1 MVRLESCI
9 SSCVLTTITFILFSL
24 KYMEEHIRLL
34 EALCRICGRF
44 IKGKERKEEVVK
56 HAEEIQKIWKVS
68 VLVRSPNVHPRFICM
83 KCRVKCSNKD
93 YLEGKFESSQIP
105 GSYGHMTYKQ
115 PKSSYHIINLHLFI
129 NSDWPFLW
137 KNYQTFLYTFSAFS
151 LVVNHWVKIKI
162 IQSNLDCWWIK
173 LEDIPPAHMFCNTD
187 LNVCCFFFRLKK
199 KKCNEMKSMDD
210 LLFFSVFC
218 FN

>member
-68 VLVRSPNVHPRFICM
+68 VLVDSPNVHPRFICM

-105 GSYGHMTYKQ
+105 EMWVPMDIWLINNLNH
-115 PKSSYHIINLHLFI
+115 PIISSTFIYLLIQTDHSCEKTIRLFCI
-129 NSDWPFLW
+129 HSVH
-137 KNYQTFLYTFSAFS
+137 S
-151 LVVNHWVKIKI
+151 L
-162 IQSNLDCWWIK
+162 
-173 LEDIPPAHMFCNTD
+173 
-187 LNVCCFFFRLKK
+187 
-199 KKCNEMKSMDD
+199 
-210 LLFFSVFC
+210 
-218 FN
+218 